1 MKKTSVII
9 LAAICALA
17 LAACSQ
23 KAAETT
29 AAETTATVETA
40 TVPEEI
46 LNATYDIDAIN
57 DIVANLD
64 VSEPEVL
71 GTVSKLADYKEL
83 ELTAPEPAVIT
94 DDDALAYLD
103 AYVLPGFTEEVDV
116 IEEGDIAN
124 IDYVGKKDGV
134 AFDGGTAQGYD
145 LEIGSGSFIDGFES
159 GLIGKKKGETVD
171 LNLKFPENYGNTDLA
186 GQSVVFTV
194 TVNSISRQRELT
206 DELAPQIDESCK
218 TKKDVIES
226 AKKKLQSEEN
236 LVARQELYYNAV
248 TKVIEGSEIE
258 PSEDAIRYATNTYV
272 KNYAASAELYGLDLG
287 TLLSYYG
294 SSYEEFADS
303 YKENAVESTKQR
315 LVLQEIA
322 KLENLEVTDESVN
335 AFAESYGYTAESI
348 REILDENLLNELV
361 IEEMANQ
368 VIVDNAK
375 VTYTKSEE

>member
-29 AAETTATVETA
+29 AAETTAAVETA

-71 GTVSKLADYKEL
+71 GTVSKLADYKGL

-124 IDYVGKKDGV
+124 IDYEGKKDGV

>member
-29 AAETTATVETA
+29 AAETTAAVETA

-71 GTVSKLADYKEL
+71 GTVSKLADYKGL